1 MRGSRYF
8 FPKGFDQGRD
18 TFLVRLMFAS
28 WGGGGLEGLRPIFD
42 NFIMRIKYIVFEFSG
57 EGDS

>member
-18 TFLVRLMFAS
+18 TFLVRLMFARS
-28 WGGGGLEGLRPIFD
+28 EGLRPIFD

-57 EGDS
+57 EGDSEPSL

>member
-18 TFLVRLMFAS
+18 TFLVRLMFAR
-28 WGGGGLEGLRPIFD
+28 GGGEGLRPIFD

>member
-1 MRGSRYF
+1 MRGSSYF

-28 WGGGGLEGLRPIFD
+28 GGGGEGLRPIFD